1 MAQRSTGQ
9 APDVPDAGGQGS
21 TVISSDVA
29 DRRAR
34 RQRPDRPLPLTAAR
48 PYRLHLRLPRRPPC
62 PLPRGAGTES
72 QGPMDRPDTR
82 LTSHG

>member
-34 RQRPDRPLPLTAAR
+34 RQHPDRPLRLTTGRR
-48 PYRLHLRLPRRPPC
+48 PYRLHLRLPAARPARY
-62 PLPRGAGTES
+62 RGARARIPRVPWTGL
-72 QGPMDRPDTR
+72 TR
-82 LTSHG
+82 G